1 MSLPPLSLP
10 DDLASAHTALLAERE
25 ARLQAEA
32 EATTKAKAE
41 LSSIEALNA
50 HLQLLIAKLERDK
63 HGPSRERT
71 QRLIDQ
77 MELQLEELVAD
88 STEDELASE
97 AASAK
102 SQTVR
107 AFTRKRPVR
116 KPWPDNIERER
127 VVIEAPGAY
136 THCGSERLWKLGED
150 TTETLEEIPRRFKV
164 VQTVRDKFTCRGC
177 GCISQAGALP

>member
-10 DDLASAHTALLAERE
+10 DDLASAHAALLAERE

-32 EATTKAKAE
+32 EATKAKAE

-88 STEDELASE
+88 ATEDELASE
-97 AASAK
+97 TSAAKTQA
-102 SQTVR
+102 VR

-116 KPWPDNIERER
+116 KPWPENIERER
-127 VVIEAPGAY
+127 IVIDAPTAC
-136 THCGSERLWKLGED
+136 THCGSERL
-150 TTETLEEIPRRFKV
+150 
-164 VQTVRDKFTCRGC
+164 
-177 GCISQAGALP
+177 

>member
-1 MSLPPLSLP
+1 MSLPPLSFP
-10 DDLASAHTALLAERE
+10 DDLASAHAALLAERE
-25 ARLQAEA
+25 ARLRAEA
-32 EATTKAKAE
+32 ETASAKAK

-88 STEDELASE
+88 ATEDELASE
-97 AASAK
+97 ASAAET
-102 SQTVR
+102 QTVR

-116 KPWPDNIERER
+116 KPWPENNERER
-127 VVIEAPGAY
+127 VVIE
-136 THCGSERLWKLGED
+136 
-150 TTETLEEIPRRFKV
+150 
-164 VQTVRDKFTCRGC
+164 
-177 GCISQAGALP
+177 

>member
-10 DDLASAHTALLAERE
+10 DDLASAHAALLAERE

-32 EATTKAKAE
+32 EATKAKAE

-77 MELQLEELVAD
+77 MELQLEELVMAA
-88 STEDELASE
+88 TEDEVATQ
-97 AASAK
+97 AVAGGY
-102 SQTVR
+102 R
-107 AFTRKRPVR
+107 A
-116 KPWPDNIERER
+116 
-127 VVIEAPGAY
+127 
-136 THCGSERLWKLGED
+136 
-150 TTETLEEIPRRFKV
+150 
-164 VQTVRDKFTCRGC
+164 
-177 GCISQAGALP
+177 